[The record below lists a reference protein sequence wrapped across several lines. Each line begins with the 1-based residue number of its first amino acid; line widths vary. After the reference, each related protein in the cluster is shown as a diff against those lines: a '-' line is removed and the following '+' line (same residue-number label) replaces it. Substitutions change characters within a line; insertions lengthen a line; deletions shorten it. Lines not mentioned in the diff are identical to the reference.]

1 MADGARRER
10 WARTSSMMAL
20 LANCN
25 RDPRKGRA
33 LRPEDF
39 DPYADREPA
48 VFDKTTAAELRRAL
62 GGLQRRPKT

>member
-1 MADGARRER
+1 
-10 WARTSSMMAL
+10 MMAL

-39 DPYADREPA
+39 DPYSQPEP
-48 VFDKTTAAELRRAL
+48 VVLDKANIGDLRKAL
-62 GGLQRRPKT
+62 GGNARRK

>member
-1 MADGARRER
+1 
-10 WARTSSMMAL
+10 MMAL

-39 DPYADREPA
+39 DPYAEREVM
-48 VFDKTTAAELRRAL
+48 VFDKATARELRKAL
-62 GGLQRRPKT
+62 GGQARRK

>member
-1 MADGARRER
+1 
-10 WARTSSMMAL
+10 MMAL

>member
-1 MADGARRER
+1 
-10 WARTSSMMAL
+10 MMAL

-39 DPYADREPA
+39 DPFAARGGAHMELNRGTA
-48 VFDKTTAAELRRAL
+48 KTVRKAM
-62 GGLQRRPKT
+62 GL